1 MEKLDLRGYENY
13 YPKQLSGGMCQRVS
27 IGRAFAINPDIL
39 LMDEPFSALDLG
51 LKDIM
56 LGIIQDMLSQHPL
69 TLLYVTH
76 DPEEVSR
83 LAKRLL
89 LLLDEGIIQELSPE
103 SNGTFKKMLRK
114 RFRKR
119 ICENRRQV

>member
-1 MEKLDLRGYENY
+1 
-13 YPKQLSGGMCQRVS
+13 MCQRVS

-56 LGIIQDMLSQHPL
+56 LGIIQDMLAQQPL

-89 LLLDEGIIQELSPE
+89 LLLDGGIIQELTPDP
-103 SNGTFKKMLRK
+103 NRTFKRMLRK

-119 ICENRRQV
+119 NLGNR